1 MTDHLL
7 IFWIQ
12 LLVLLS
18 AAHALGP
25 LARHFGQPPVV
36 GALAAGL
43 LLSPSVLG
51 AISPDAYQWLF
62 PDDPRQQGLLQGV
75 ALLVLITGFETNL
88 RDASAAPP
96 PGSRSSPR
104 SFRSQPVSA

>member
-1 MTDHLL
+1 MR
-7 IFWIQ
+7 W
-12 LLVLLS
+12 
-18 AAHALGP
+18 
-25 LARHFGQPPVV
+25 ARSCVASGGPPVV
-36 GALAAGL
+36 GALAAGR

-75 ALLVLITGFETNL
+75 AWIGVALLVLITGFETNL

-104 SFRSQPVSA
+104 SFPYRPVSV